1 MVYSPFDFNEAIAN
15 RKEFVEDGLRAGSP
29 VVGMSYA
36 GGLFLLTVRQRQRK
50 IFEIYDRI
58 IYSAIGRQSDIED
71 IRLGAVRVAHEEG
84 YTRSPDDV
92 TAHRLVGFALSPP
105 LKRLF
110 GDQFNAPAVVRAVFG
125 ELGARS
131 DEDRFF
137 VLNYDGDFTQAEG
150 IAVIAGSLEAEEEMV
165 RVLGDAPPSESLEES
180 LRLALRAWAVG
191 SLQSTRTGNADDQED
206 NPEGQ
211 FTDKQVS
218 DHLRDSLTKGSLEV
232 GLLDR
237 WTPRESKFRL
247 LGTNELA
254 PVTAKWKE

>member
-36 GGLFLLTVRQRQRK
+36 GGLFLLTVRQKQRK

-125 ELGARS
+125 ELGMRPE
-131 DEDRFF
+131 DDRFY
-137 VLNYDGDFTQAEG
+137 VLNYDGDFTQSEG
-150 IAVIAGSLEAEEEMV
+150 LAVIAGSMEAEEGMA
-165 RVLGDAPPSESLEES
+165 RLLADTPTGDDLEAS
-180 LRLALRAWAVG
+180 LRLGLRAWAVG
-191 SLQSTRTGNADDQED
+191 SLQSTRTGNSEDHDD
-206 NPEGQ
+206 NPEGL
-211 FTDKQVS
+211 FTDEVLS
-218 DHLRDSLTKGSLEV
+218 EHLRERLSKGSLEV

-237 WTPRESKFRL
+237 RTPRESKFRL
-247 LGTNELA
+247 LSAEELA
-254 PVTAKWKE
+254 SVTSEWIA